1 VCNTLGISE
10 GFAHMEEKQK
20 YDELYEIAESQAGY
34 FTAQQARNVGFSWE
48 RLSENAATG
57 KFNRIQHGIY
67 RLSQFPGSRFEDL
80 FIAWLRAGVNSVIS
94 HESALSVYE
103 LSEYLPSEIHVI
115 LPRTTSRRRKG
126 FQFHTNAI
134 RPEEI
139 TWREGLRVTSVERT
153 LVDVY
158 TSGIAQ
164 EQVELAVHQ
173 ALQRGLITRESL
185 LLQASKQSKAMFH
198 RFRKIL
204 ARE

>member
-1 VCNTLGISE
+1 MCNTLGISE

>member
-1 VCNTLGISE
+1 
-10 GFAHMEEKQK
+10 MEEKQK
-20 YDELYEIAESQAGY
+20 YDKLYEIAESQAGY
-34 FTAQQARNVGFSWE
+34 FTAQQARDVGFSWE
-48 RLSENAATG
+48 RLSENASTG

-115 LPRTTSRRRKG
+115 LPRSTSRRKKG
-126 FQFHTNAI
+126 FRIHTNVLS
-134 RPEEI
+134 PEEI

-158 TSGIAQ
+158 SSGIAQ

-185 LLQASKQSKAMFH
+185 LLQASKHSKAMLQ
-198 RFRKIL
+198 RFQNIL
-204 ARE
+204 AKEYRG